1 VEVLLGTMRAKIP
14 AYQLERQAPTHQP
27 AARQRVYLARR
38 ASPTNPSA
46 SSGQG
51 WEIDLRGLRV
61 EESLE
66 RIEKFLNDATLDNVS
81 PVRIIHGKGTGAL
94 RRAIGDY
101 LANHPLVASSAPA
114 EAPSG
119 DGVTVVE
126 LK

>member
-1 VEVLLGTMRAKIP
+1 VEEA
-14 AYQLERQAPTHQP
+14 LERT
-27 AARQRVYLARR
+27 
-38 ASPTNPSA
+38 
-46 SSGQG
+46 
-51 WEIDLRGLRV
+51 
-61 EESLE
+61 
-66 RIEKFLNDATLDNVS
+66 EKFLNDATLDDIS